1 MSEKTAMFVFMVGL
15 LVTAFGVGGV
25 EQSLDNAGLALGALV
40 SLVGCLIMWA
50 GTLGLQNAHYYDR

>member
-50 GTLGLQNAHYYDR
+50 GTLGLKGTRA